1 MTLAGKSD
9 EIVAG
14 NYTLAKDMSY
24 GSAIDALSK
33 EPGTGQIV
41 VTVPEGYTL
50 DQIAAL
56 AEDSGLDGDY
66 EKAASKP
73 PKGFDPGKY
82 GAGGADTL
90 EGFLFPATY
99 ELDPNSSSEDLVA
112 QQVASFERNFKGVDL
127 GEAEKRT

>member
-1 MTLAGKSD
+1 MIDDAGLFRIRMTLAGKSD

-50 DQIAAL
+50 DQIADARRGRGPRRRL
-56 AEDSGLDGDY
+56 REGRVEAAEGLRPRQVRRRRRRHARGLPVPGD
-66 EKAASKP
+66 
-73 PKGFDPGKY
+73 
-82 GAGGADTL
+82 L
-90 EGFLFPATY
+90 
-99 ELDPNSSSEDLVA
+99 
-112 QQVASFERNFKGVDL
+112 
-127 GEAEKRT
+127 